1 MCQFLQP
8 KACLSFR
15 PHAPQAL
22 AWSLASVIRPGVSGL
37 APLGSLDEHP
47 AAYEDGGCDSRELLP
62 TARVICTN
70 LSACLPSSGVWAIP
84 TLVGNSGGYV
94 QPASEQP
101 QQLSPANLAA
111 P

>member
-1 MCQFLQP
+1 MNTLRRT
-8 KACLSFR
+8 KMVAAIHVSF
-15 PHAPQAL
+15 
-22 AWSLASVIRPGVSGL
+22 
-37 APLGSLDEHP
+37 
-47 AAYEDGGCDSRELLP
+47 
-62 TARVICTN
+62 
-70 LSACLPSSGVWAIP
+70 CLPRGLFVPTYLPVFPLSGVWAIP